1 MDLRK
6 LKTILELFEKSNLQE
21 IEFSEGEERI
31 RLQKPVMPAPPPR
44 TQEKH
49 LPTEGEGPKEENP
62 PEEIAGTSVKSPMVG
77 TFYRSPSPDK
87 SPFVQ
92 IGQRVTKDETLCI
105 IEAMKL
111 MNEIP
116 SPVSGV
122 VKEIRAINGEPV
134 AYGSVLFVIE

>member
-49 LPTEGEGPKEENP
+49 LPGGRGGAEGREHSGGNRRNFRQVSHGGDFLPL
-62 PEEIAGTSVKSPMVG
+62 T
-77 TFYRSPSPDK
+77 
-87 SPFVQ
+87 
-92 IGQRVTKDETLCI
+92 
-105 IEAMKL
+105 
-111 MNEIP
+111 
-116 SPVSGV
+116 VSG
-122 VKEIRAINGEPV
+122 
-134 AYGSVLFVIE
+134 

>member
-1 MDLRK
+1 
-6 LKTILELFEKSNLQE
+6 
-21 IEFSEGEERI
+21 
-31 RLQKPVMPAPPPR
+31 
-44 TQEKH
+44 
-49 LPTEGEGPKEENP
+49 
-62 PEEIAGTSVKSPMVG
+62 MVG

-87 SPFVQ
+87 PPFVQ